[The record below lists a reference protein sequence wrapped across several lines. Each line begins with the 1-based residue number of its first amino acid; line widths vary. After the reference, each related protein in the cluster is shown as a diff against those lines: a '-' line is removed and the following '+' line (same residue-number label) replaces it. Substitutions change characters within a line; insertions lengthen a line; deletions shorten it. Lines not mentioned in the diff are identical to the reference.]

1 MAPLIATSKD
11 LAVTIRFPKQ
21 VLTAVKSAA
30 KTNGRS
36 QNSEIVFRLAESLGL
51 ANKSGNPPPAR

>member
-1 MAPLIATSKD
+1 MPLIATSKD
-11 LAVTIRFPKQ
+11 PAVTIRFPKQ
-21 VLTAVKSAA
+21 VLTAVKTAA

-51 ANKSGNPPPAR
+51 AKNASATAPTR